1 MIIMKRKNVISR
13 NFEMV
18 MGLIGSFIGIFS
30 GSFLIFLQ
38 NASPQTPFLGLV
50 AIIASLLGIVSSC
63 YVNSKREAAGI
74 GFVIAAMFVIVGS
87 EYINIISA
95 VFLLAAG
102 ISALFRK
109 WLWGI
114 MLNIMF
120 QWEQFFKVATILPNC
135 FNFNIKGFADFILD
149 NIYIWCKS

>member
-50 AIIASLLGIVSSC
+50 AIIASLLG
-63 YVNSKREAAGI
+63 
-74 GFVIAAMFVIVGS
+74 
-87 EYINIISA
+87 
-95 VFLLAAG
+95 
-102 ISALFRK
+102 
-109 WLWGI
+109 
-114 MLNIMF
+114 
-120 QWEQFFKVATILPNC
+120 Q
-135 FNFNIKGFADFILD
+135 KGRQQV
-149 NIYIWCKS
+149 